1 MWLLYCLC
9 GKTIS
14 VTDGWQNGI
23 CRWDGN
29 VFVWKTGKKLAKLVR
44 SRTVYNHKSAYAL
57 RVFCYKIVWDQYLF
71 LLATRKWFDATNLS
85 TEKKKWTYNP
95 SAWDIVIGC
104 KHLFGKLEGS
114 FALSVGATLET
125 LWMKQN
131 VNKTR
136 FFCTL
141 LKNSYSDS
149 VEIQRNQIIRNLA
162 KRVGGWGFSLRDER
176 ETR

>member
-29 VFVWKTGKKLAKLVR
+29 VFVCKTGKKPAKLVR

-85 TEKKKWTYNP
+85 TERKKWTYNP

-114 FALSVGATLET
+114 FALYWRDSGNPLDKTKR
-125 LWMKQN
+125 KQIEI
-131 VNKTR
+131 
-136 FFCTL
+136 FCTL

-162 KRVGGWGFSLRDER
+162 KRVGGWGSSLRDER